1 MSSTVKYET
10 IEANPEYGPRD
21 YSRGGAPFL
30 GKRNQTNL
38 QLAFGTSPILS
49 GDYTAEQA
57 AVILGT
63 YNGENVQQGFGMYRR
78 NFQPDPAAGEIYADP
93 RNKATTPTGAG
104 GLPATPYS
112 PNTASPGEGNGV
124 NPTLVSA
131 VAPGLVPNGA
141 RPQEQLNPANGEFLN
156 RDMNGKVDNIG
167 KVRKFKLGVGSAT
180 ARAVSNP

>member
-1 MSSTVKYET
+1 MSSTVKYES
-10 IEANPEYGPRD
+10 IDMNPEFGPRD

-30 GKRNQTNL
+30 GKRSQSNL
-38 QLAFGTSPILS
+38 QLAFGSSPVLS
-49 GDYTAEQA
+49 GEYTAEQA

-63 YNGENVQQGFGMYRR
+63 YNGENTLQGFGMYRR
-78 NFQPDPAAGEIYADP
+78 DFRPDPAAGEIYSDP
-93 RNKATTPTGAG
+93 RNKATTPTGPG

-124 NPTLVSA
+124 NPTLVRN

-141 RPQEQLNPANGEFLN
+141 RPQEQLNPANGEFLG
-156 RDMNGKVDNIG
+156 RDVNGSVDNIG

-180 ARAVSNP
+180 ARATSLP